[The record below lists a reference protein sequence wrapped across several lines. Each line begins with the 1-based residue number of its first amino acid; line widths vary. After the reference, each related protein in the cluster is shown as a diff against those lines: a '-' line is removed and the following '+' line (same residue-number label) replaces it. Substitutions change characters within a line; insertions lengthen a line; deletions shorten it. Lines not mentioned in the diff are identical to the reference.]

1 MKIIKLKFMKHP
13 LQKLALLMV
22 TMLLSITSSY
32 GQNIKLMTYNI
43 RLDNPNDGENAWPN
57 RKENFVNQ
65 ILFYEPDILGIQE
78 GLEHQVLYLDD
89 HLKTYK
95 YVGIG
100 RGDVKEKGAG
110 EYSAIFYNFQNFKE
124 IKSGTFWLSET
135 PDKPSRG
142 WDASLNRIC
151 TYILLKNTASGQ
163 KFWVFNTHFD
173 HRGVKAR
180 KNSAALII
188 QKINSINKEKLP
200 VFLMGD
206 FNLQPQEE
214 PIQFISKEL
223 NDSKAIS
230 QLPPYGPVGTSN
242 GFDACKN
249 VDKRIDYVFT
259 SKDNI
264 TIKKYAV
271 IADVNDV
278 KYPSDHFPVF
288 IEAELKK

>member
-1 MKIIKLKFMKHP
+1 MKHP
-13 LQKLALLMV
+13 LQKMVLLLV
-22 TMLLSITSSY
+22 TMLLSITYSY

-43 RLDNPNDGENAWPN
+43 RMDNPKDGENAWPN

-65 ILFYEPDILGIQE
+65 ILFYAPDVLGIQE
-78 GLEHQVLYLDD
+78 GLEHQVLYLDN

-100 RGDVKEKGAG
+100 RGDAKEKGVG
-110 EYSAIFYNFQNFKE
+110 EYSAIFYNIQNFKE
-124 IKSGTFWLSET
+124 QKSGTFWLSET

-151 TYILLKNTASGQ
+151 TYILLKNKESGQ

-173 HRGVKAR
+173 HRGVEAR
-180 KNSAALII
+180 KRSTELII
-188 QKINSINKEKLP
+188 KKIEAINKDKLP

-206 FNLQPQEE
+206 FNLQPEEE
-214 PIQFISKEL
+214 PIQFLAKQL

-230 QLPPYGPVGTSN
+230 QLPPYGPVGTYN

-249 VDKRIDYVFT
+249 VNKRIDYVFT

-264 TIKKYAV
+264 AVIKYAV
-271 IADVNDV
+271 IADVDDV
-278 KYPSDHFPVF
+278 RYPSDHFPVF
-288 IEAELKK
+288 IEAVIKK